1 MLCIILLS
9 KGIDYTDDGDYDEQ
23 CATMLHKGL
32 LVYRVMGKYA
42 GP

>member
-9 KGIDYTDDGDYDEQ
+9 NYRYTDDGDYDEQ